1 MLQSILLAA
10 ACLGAQSL
18 AATGHN
24 TYSIR
29 SIAPLPGHLGGVA
42 LGIDEDTRVVGTS
55 AGGNGY
61 LWVAGVTSALLGPGG
76 ESAGRAE
83 GLGPGGLAVGASG
96 GSSSERAVAWRVAL
110 EETPMCWSLGGERLG
125 PLSVA
130 VAVNASGLAV
140 GWVDDFVSPRPAV
153 FGRGSVGTGAS
164 LLPLALGH
172 VEGLAY
178 DVDDAGVI
186 VGYSAPFGPA
196 VAMCWW
202 WQGTRW
208 IHMPLEP
215 LVPGTFAI
223 AVAHAG
229 AGTIVGHA
237 RGNDGTTHLVA
248 WEDGRPVD
256 LGAPADQHAF
266 ARGAASSGAVV
277 GYSLGLDL
285 QRHAIV
291 HPGCAARDVAP
302 ILLDTLLPPGTPW
315 NTLREAADINSKGEI
330 VGYGEIGGVVHSF
343 VMTPIRRWLEV
354 SAALAADDH
363 DVLRLRGAAPHATVD
378 FFAAPSGGET
388 LLAECVQSLDLDQAR
403 WLGRATADV
412 AGIASF
418 ELRLGAR
425 AAGRV
430 LWLQAVDRDA
440 HEVSDVLVW
449 APL

>member
-1 MLQSILLAA
+1 MLQPILLAA

-18 AATGHN
+18 AAPGHN

-29 SIAPLPGHLGGVA
+29 SIAPLPGDLGGVA
-42 LGIDEDTRVVGTS
+42 LGIDEETRVVGTS

-61 LWVAGVTSALLGPGG
+61 LWVSGVTSALLGPGG

-83 GLGPGGLAVGASG
+83 GLGPDGLAVGASG

-208 IHMPLEP
+208 THLPLEP
-215 LVPGTFAI
+215 LVPGTFAV

-256 LGAPADQHAF
+256 LGAPEGQHAL
-266 ARGAASSGAVV
+266 ACGAASSGVVV
-277 GYSLGLDL
+277 GHSFGLDL

-291 HPGCAARDVAP
+291 HPGCAARDVVP
-302 ILLDTLLPPGTPW
+302 IQLDTLLPPGTPW
-315 NTLREAADINSKGEI
+315 SALREATDINSKGEI
-330 VGYGEIGGVVHSF
+330 VGYGELGGVVHSF
-343 VMTPIRRWLEV
+343 VMTPIRRWLEAP
-354 SAALAADDH
+354 AALTAGGQN
-363 DVLRLRGAAPHATVD
+363 VLQTSGAAPYATVD
-378 FFAAPSGGET
+378 FFAALSGGET
-388 LLAECVQSLDLDQAR
+388 LLDDCAQSLDLAGGR
-403 WLGRATADV
+403 WLGRATADE
-412 AGIASF
+412 AGIAT
-418 ELRLGAR
+418 LALYLGAD
-425 AAGRV
+425 AAGEIV
-430 LWLQAVDRDA
+430 WLQAVDRDA
-440 HEVSDVLVW
+440 GEVSDVLVRP
-449 APL
+449 AL